1 MRDGGVDLHLL
12 ADQTVCES
20 AADRVRVGVTAEQ
33 NQQRFAPGFL
43 QGFLELPKGFNSV
56 HEHNGQSRSAALG
69 GANCCPIP
77 CACQSPTEIHWRI
90 RLHRNSLLIVRPGLW
105 SREDVRW

>member
-12 ADQTVCES
+12 AEQTVCER
-20 AADRVRVGVTAEQ
+20 AADRVRVRVTAEQ
-33 NQQRFAPGFL
+33 DQQRLAPSLL
-43 QGFLELPKGFNSV
+43 QGFLELPKENKTV

-77 CACQSPTEIHWRI
+77 YACQSPTEILWRI
-90 RLHRNSLLIVRPGLW
+90 NCITTRCCSFGQCFY
-105 SREDVRW
+105 